1 MSNPPS
7 RQGSGD
13 LSAGAQTELIGY
25 QPEYSFVNLQRL
37 KLRSVMDTL
46 VFESIVIVLV
56 LIYAVI
62 LFIDMTISKSN
73 GVDLV
78 ECRQA
83 GNFPADVM
91 IANAS
96 LSDLCSVAQKRDVLY
111 YLDLIFLAIFL
122 AEISLRLVGY
132 GITFLRDP
140 VQAIDAT
147 VVTLAFIIAVMPY
160 EV

>member
-7 RQGSGD
+7 RQGSVD

-96 LSDLCSVAQKRDVLY
+96 LSDLCSVAQ
-111 YLDLIFLAIFL
+111 
-122 AEISLRLVGY
+122 S
-132 GITFLRDP
+132 
-140 VQAIDAT
+140 AT
-147 VVTLAFIIAVMPY
+147 SSTTST
-160 EV
+160 